1 MFMNAL
7 LNVMFRGGLA
17 AILFLIPL
25 YALKVSPDFNEFL
38 QLVSSGKIFRGGHKM
53 REL

>member
-1 MFMNAL
+1 MNAL
-7 LNVMFRGGLA
+7 LNVLFRGTLA

-38 QLVSSGKIFRGGHKM
+38 QLVISGKIFRGGHKM